1 MAVNIQQNLFD
12 IIQRDPSQTEDVL
25 LKKGGTLKVATIG
38 NNFFQNL
45 DLLRESYNIRREIGF
60 NINKLFSFAVL
71 LTNYENVLN
80 VEAETYLEAVQN
92 LIDHFDPTNND
103 LTRTQILAILEAHT
117 NLLYLYSHLSKQE
130 DIKR

>member
-25 LKKGGTLKVATIG
+25 LKKGGTLKVETIG

-45 DLLRESYNIRREIGF
+45 DLLREFYNIRREIGF
-60 NINKLFSFAVL
+60 NINKLYSFAVL

-80 VEAETYLEAVQN
+80 VQANTYLEAVQN

-103 LTRTQILAILEAHT
+103 LIRTQILAILEAHT
-117 NLLYLYSHLSKQE
+117 SLLYRYSHLSRQE

>member
-25 LKKGGTLKVATIG
+25 LKKGGTLKVETIG

-45 DLLRESYNIRREIGF
+45 DLLREFYNIRREIGF
-60 NINKLFSFAVL
+60 NINKLYSFAVL